1 MQRAMAVEAEAS
13 REARAKVI
21 RVLTKSMAI
30 YTWLLSVFTNIS
42 ARFNKKCGRD
52 RMVVGFTTTYAFC
65 AYHYYSCEFESRSWR
80 GVLDTTLRDKVF
92 SGLRQS
98 DDFLWVVRFPPT
110 IKRTVTIYL
119 R

>member
-42 ARFNKKCGRD
+42 ARFNEKCCRGRD
-52 RMVVGFTTTYAFC
+52 RMAVGFTTTYTFC

-80 GVLDTTLRDKVF
+80 GVLDTTSRDKVF
-92 SGLRQS
+92 SGLQQS
-98 DDFLWVVRFPPT
+98 DGFLWVVRFPPPIKLT
-110 IKRTVTIYL
+110 ITI
-119 R
+119 